1 AKALELTV
9 IAEGVETTAQEEFL
23 RNSTCDEMQGYLFSK
38 PVDKDAIIKFLGRT
52 GHEVAAA

>member
-1 AKALELTV
+1 MELTV